1 MKIFKSALLVLLIS
15 FLFACEALLNKNKPN
30 VEAEVYFEGE
40 IKLSESR
47 GLYGSLTKIHTNWWI
62 SENIIK
68 REQRLGGLNAIFNAY
83 AGIIVNIEKDSVTLY
98 FADFTTKSKHTLS
111 VADYKRRLGGQ
122 EIQMMTPSPIDLTF
136 DFLGAYNSEKHV
148 KDSMD
153 IKGFTSD
160 YTLYLDDLLQQEVF
174 DTKEIKVK
182 RELLEMVFHKLPA
195 DINFPLKSAIKTIL
209 SRIKND
215 TLINNPIVADLDKI
229 SRNILHEIDTS
240 NKQEPTDLK
249 KLSENKALNLG
260 LDIFKKGVDLKIHF
274 ENELSEIDFR
284 EIEHE
289 ELDLP
294 SGNFKSFDDFDDFYY
309 SIPSGNGDFD
319 D

>member
-1 MKIFKSALLVLLIS
+1 
-15 FLFACEALLNKNKPN
+15 
-30 VEAEVYFEGE
+30 
-40 IKLSESR
+40 
-47 GLYGSLTKIHTNWWI
+47 
-62 SENIIK
+62 
-68 REQRLGGLNAIFNAY
+68 
-83 AGIIVNIEKDSVTLY
+83 
-98 FADFTTKSKHTLS
+98 
-111 VADYKRRLGGQ
+111 
-122 EIQMMTPSPIDLTF
+122 MMTPSPIDLTF